1 MWKTVLPLSFV
12 YLILMSLPL
21 FSQDKLYPVRPG
33 ADVPVL
39 LNADHSAYV
48 IERAFRHKL
57 TLGFPTDDQMWFFP
71 KSGSPLAVFW
81 LRIQNVSKQP
91 LDLDIAKFTGMDE
104 EGKYYMSLPFDDA
117 FKRIMEGV
125 SNKSIGSIGS
135 KTLRGITL
143 GRAAGKPTE
152 EDIRED
158 AVRYTLRS
166 GQIPPSG
173 VREGLIY
180 FEAPRRKKYTMRVG
194 LGDLWSTPLLFS
206 TQKLK

>member
-1 MWKTVLPLSFV
+1 MWKTVLPLSLV
-12 YLILMSLPL
+12 YLILMSRPL
-21 FSQDKLYPVRPG
+21 FAQDKLYPVRPPI
-33 ADVPVL
+33 DVPVL
-39 LNADHSAYV
+39 LNADHTAYV
-48 IERAFRHKL
+48 IERAFQHKS
-57 TLGFPTDDQMWFFP
+57 TLGFPSDNQMWFFP

-91 LDLDIAKFTGMDE
+91 LDLNIAGFMGTDDE
-104 EGKYYMSLPFDDA
+104 GGTYMSLSFDDA

-143 GRAAGKPTE
+143 GRAGGKPTE
-152 EDIRED
+152 EDIKED
-158 AVRYTLRS
+158 AVRYTLRP
-166 GQIPPSG
+166 GQIPPGG
-173 VREGLIY
+173 VKEGLIY

-194 LGDLWSTPLLFS
+194 LGDLWSTALLFS